1 MIALYGKES
10 FVFEETGCAGKY
22 CTAQTRAKWLQT
34 RVKKKKRIELTA
46 LKSRTERHLHHSFQ
60 RGSLYYPYT
69 PALLPRRRIMQGK
82 DFFIF
87 YLKIWEGIKTKPN

>member
-1 MIALYGKES
+1 MPANIAQHKQEQNGFRHVL
-10 FVFEETGCAGKY
+10 
-22 CTAQTRAKWLQT
+22 
-34 RVKKKKRIELTA
+34 KKKKRIELTA

-69 PALLPRRRIMQGK
+69 PALLSRRRIMQGK

-87 YLKIWEGIKTKPN
+87 YLKIWEGMKTKSN